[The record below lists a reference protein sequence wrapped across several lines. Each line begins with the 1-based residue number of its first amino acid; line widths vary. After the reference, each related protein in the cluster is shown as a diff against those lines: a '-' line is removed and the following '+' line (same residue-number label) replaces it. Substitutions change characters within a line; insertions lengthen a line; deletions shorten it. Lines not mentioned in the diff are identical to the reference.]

1 MPRLNFSEPRR
12 SLVGLHSSAAADA
25 ARSIISAAKRLP
37 ERISSA
43 LLARNGV
50 GATQPS
56 ATRTVSKLSSLPRVR
71 RTQTPTHGLSTTE
84 LLEKRIYST
93 PARGG
98 SGGTITCVRISSSPR
113 LV

>member
-12 SLVGLHSSAAADA
+12 SLVGLHSSAAATPA
-25 ARSIISAAKRLP
+25 CSIASAEKVLP

-43 LLARNGV
+43 LRARSGV

-56 ATRTVSKLSSLPRVR
+56 ATRTVSRVSLAPRVR
-71 RTQTPTHGLSTTE
+71 RTQTPTHGLSTPA

-93 PARGG
+93 R
-98 SGGTITCVRISSSPR
+98 SEEHTSELQSS
-113 LV
+113 